1 MKFQKS
7 IITAL
12 AGAVLIATPVVAANA
27 SSLPSKSSSYWN
39 KARVVTTTKKV
50 TASEHKIIKKGFS
63 KKVLKKIGIKKGT
76 KIYVTHVKGNVWKI
90 TGVKTAKNTVLT
102 TTQAKTTWMKQAA
115 KSKKTTTKQKT
126 EKVTINTNKNIP
138 LYTVTKK
145 TKLYRFGVKN
155 NIIQTNKV
163 LQKSSIDKNKVV
175 FLKKLNNGYWVITG
189 GNYPAIK
196 KGVWVVKNTKANW
209 IKQVPV
215 YTTSKKTVPSNDI
228 DSKKAQDAYFAL
240 NQPIKYNNTILHF
253 GDAVKAQKISDTVQ
267 ILYIDGKSVP
277 VSVSNNQPYAI
288 ASNTLI
294 LKLSNGAN
302 GLQSLY
308 TPGDSRVILPK
319 TYTPANG
326 DEWFQYHESKG
337 NYSVYKYVSSLSGWL
352 YSGEFTPKA
361 ATTTTNS
368 GTTNSTSTTTNNS
381 SNSSNTT
388 TKK

>member
-7 IITAL
+7 IVTAL
-12 AGAVLIATPVVAANA
+12 AGAILIVAPVVAANA

-50 TASEHKIIKKGFS
+50 TASEHKIIKKGFA
-63 KKVLKKIGIKKGT
+63 KKVLKKISIKKGT
-76 KIYVTHVKGNVWKI
+76 KISVTHVKGNVWKI
-90 TGVKTAKNTVLT
+90 TGVKTAKNIILT
-102 TTQAKTTWMKQAA
+102 TNQSKTTWMKPGA
-115 KSKKTTTKQKT
+115 KAKKTTTKKKA

-145 TKLYRFGVKN
+145 TKLYGFAVKK
-155 NIIQTNKV
+155 NIIQINKV
-163 LQKSSIDKNKVV
+163 IKKSSINKTRVV

-196 KGVWVVKNTKANW
+196 KGVWVVKNTKSNW

-228 DSKKAQDAYFAL
+228 DSKKSQDAYFAL
-240 NQPIKYNNTILHF
+240 TQPIKYNNTILHF

-267 ILYIDGKSVP
+267 VLFIDGKSVP

-294 LKLSNGAN
+294 LKLANGVN
-302 GLQSLY
+302 GLQSIY
-308 TPGDSRVILPK
+308 KPGDSRVILPK

-326 DEWFQYHESKG
+326 DEWFQYHENKG
-337 NYSVYKYVSSLSGWL
+337 NYSIYKYASSLSGWL
-352 YSGEFTPKA
+352 YSGEFNPKT
-361 ATTTTNS
+361 TTTTNS
-368 GTTNSTSTTTNNS
+368 SNTGSTSTAT
-381 SNSSNTT
+381 SNSSNTN